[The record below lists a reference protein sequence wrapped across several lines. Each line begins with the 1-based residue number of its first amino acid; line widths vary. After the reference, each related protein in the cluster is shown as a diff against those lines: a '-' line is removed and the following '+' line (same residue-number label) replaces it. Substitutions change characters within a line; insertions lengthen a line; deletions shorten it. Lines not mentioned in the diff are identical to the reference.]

1 VTVHPLV
8 CSLVLSAPLLLAPSA
23 PAQEAS
29 RTPAPQPVPAR
40 TPDVTTGLQI
50 ERERLAGFQW
60 RLKTEMK
67 VDGSL
72 RIVRV
77 EDVHLGPDGG
87 LVRAKTVKYDKKP
100 QPTPLPFKDP
110 RAALGPPAT
119 DKEDE
124 AFFEQAQDLMQ
135 FYFRLSPERIG
146 KWADGAERLGTDPD
160 RPGRVRLHGR
170 GLGRPF
176 DDALVYLDA
185 KTKAPT
191 EIEVK
196 TTINPLMV
204 NIAFIRLFIE
214 PFTPPEPGA
223 KPLLVPKRVF
233 LTMDRGRRHAAVE
246 MEMSDFRSWP

>member
-1 VTVHPLV
+1 MTLQPLV
-8 CSLVLSAPLLLAPSA
+8 LLVLSSPLFLRHQASA
-23 PAQEAS
+23 QN
-29 RTPAPQPVPAR
+29 TAR
-40 TPDVTTGLQI
+40 TSPPSSSSAARAPDVATGLKI

-67 VDGSL
+67 VDGLL

-87 LVRAKTVKYDKKP
+87 LVRGKTVKYDKKP

-110 RAALGPPAT
+110 RLALGPPAT

-146 KWADGAERLGTDPD
+146 QWAASAERLGADPD
-160 RPGRVRLHGR
+160 RPGKVRLHGR

-176 DDALVYLDA
+176 DDALVYLNA
-185 KTKAPT
+185 ETKAPT

-214 PFTPPEPGA
+214 PFTPPEAGA
-223 KPLLVPKRVF
+223 APLLVPKRVF